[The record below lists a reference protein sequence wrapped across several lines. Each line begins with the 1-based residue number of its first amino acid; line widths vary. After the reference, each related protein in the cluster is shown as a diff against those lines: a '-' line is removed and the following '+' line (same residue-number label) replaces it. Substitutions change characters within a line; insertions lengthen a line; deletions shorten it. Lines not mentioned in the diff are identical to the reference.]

1 VAAAAVVAGRWSP
14 GDRWSSAP
22 VAALVVAIVV
32 GDSRGR
38 RRRPRS
44 LAPARFER
52 PQIGLCAIKIARE
65 CRAHQAGMAD
75 TTFAMVLGDAWST
88 FDGIASTSCRKF
100 GIAVV
105 SERASER
112 IAGRCGRQLLWSAPL
127 GPVGGGYCGPRLRGG
142 RAGRWS
148 VAGRWDSIAQPPIG
162 AQTEQTM
169 GN

>member
-1 VAAAAVVAGRWSP
+1 VAGVAAAAVVAGRWSP

-105 SERASER
+105 SERANGSL
-112 IAGRCGRQLLWSAPL
+112 GVVVDSYCGRLLWGPLAVVTVAP
-127 GPVGGGYCGPRLRGG
+127 
-142 RAGRWS
+142 
-148 VAGRWDSIAQPPIG
+148 D
-162 AQTEQTM
+162 
-169 GN
+169 